1 MVQQV
6 LIFIS
11 KPAKRNGS
19 KSKKK
24 SQLTNEDPVQ
34 NRHKNS
40 IGSKKVWYIV
50 KVQSVNTMMQ
60 HLKTIMNE
68 VLNHAQNAVEHSYL
82 RASKGISKGVMP
94 RGKRLNKVKLNN
106 FHLLRDQRHLSA
118 ISVEGNMD
126 QLAWKFI

>member
-40 IGSKKVWYIV
+40 IGSKKV
-50 KVQSVNTMMQ
+50 
-60 HLKTIMNE
+60 
-68 VLNHAQNAVEHSYL
+68 
-82 RASKGISKGVMP
+82 
-94 RGKRLNKVKLNN
+94 
-106 FHLLRDQRHLSA
+106 
-118 ISVEGNMD
+118 
-126 QLAWKFI
+126 